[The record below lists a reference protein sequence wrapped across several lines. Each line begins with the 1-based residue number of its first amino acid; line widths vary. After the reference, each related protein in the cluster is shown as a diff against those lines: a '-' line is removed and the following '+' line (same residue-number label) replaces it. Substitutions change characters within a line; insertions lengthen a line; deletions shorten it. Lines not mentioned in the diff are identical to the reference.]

1 MKKEV
6 WLTLITIAVLIIID
20 QGVFAE
26 SSPHCLTAKPSIK
39 LDLSINPQNN
49 CFNIIPYFDCE
60 MSDKTYIVIQNI
72 NCTEKLFYIFG
83 NGQEQEVTKYP
94 YDIRDTAIP
103 QENGAEWTRNLY
115 FEGNKENKFIIS
127 GKNLPENTN
136 QEVNNNL
143 EKNNRNYLYYLVGV
157 VIVVLIGLYFIFRKR
172 K

>member
-6 WLTLITIAVLIIID
+6 WLTLVTLVVLILIG
-20 QGVFAE
+20 QSAFAE
-26 SSPHCLTAKPSIK
+26 SSPHCLTAKPLIR

-60 MSDKTYIVIQNI
+60 MSDKTYIIIQNI
-72 NCTEKLFYIFG
+72 NCTKKLFYIFG

-94 YDIRDTAIP
+94 YDIRDTEIP

-115 FEGNKENKFIIS
+115 FEGNKEDKFTIS
-127 GKNLPENTN
+127 GKNIPENTN

-143 EKNNRNYLYYLVGV
+143 EEKNNNYIYYLVGG
-157 VIVVLIGLYFIFRKR
+157 VIVILIGLYFILKR
-172 K
+172 KK